1 MSLAIGLIA
10 ALLIAYMVA
19 NINIEYKEIF
29 SVALGGIVGAIF
41 PHQED
46 REMALLGFILS
57 AIMALV
63 NIQIAPLAAL
73 ALLGYTIAR
82 YT

>member
-10 ALLIAYMVA
+10 ALAIAYAVA
-19 NINIEYKEIF
+19 YINVEHKEIF
-29 SVALGGIVGAIF
+29 SVALGGIVGALF

-46 REMALLGFILS
+46 REMSLLGFILS
-57 AIMALV
+57 AIMVLV

-73 ALLGYTIAR
+73 VLLGYTIAR
-82 YT
+82 HT

>member
-10 ALLIAYMVA
+10 AILIAYMVA
-19 NINIEYKEIF
+19 NINIQYKEIF
-29 SVALGGIVGAIF
+29 SVALGGIVGALF

-46 REMALLGFILS
+46 REMSLLGFILS
-57 AIMALV
+57 AIMVLV
-63 NIQIAPLAAL
+63 NISIAPLAAL

-82 YT
+82 HT